1 MESTLINP
9 LVVVRD
15 LHLASTVVVAGIIF
29 FDLFIATPLW
39 RAKPLS
45 RAARKSFQSSAGTL
59 LWLSL
64 ALSIVSALA
73 WL

>member
-1 MESTLINP
+1 MINP

-15 LHLASTVVVAGIIF
+15 LHLTSTVVVAGIIF
-29 FDLFIATPLW
+29 FDLFIASPLW
-39 RAKPLS
+39 RAMPPS
-45 RAARKSFQSSAGTL
+45 GAARKSFQSSAGTL